1 MVIKRG
7 DIYYTD
13 LSPVVGT
20 EIGGLRPVVVLS
32 NDKINSS
39 ASTVVVAAITSKMI
53 KPNSLFVK
61 FSGENIGLAKELGGV
76 ILLEQIRT
84 LDKRRIKEKIGHID
98 DEKMK
103 EVDQALQVLLNL
115 QNT

>member
-7 DIYYTD
+7 DIYYAN
-13 LSPVVGT
+13 LSPVVGA
-20 EIGGLRPVVVLS
+20 EEGGMRLVVVIS
-32 NDKINSS
+32 NDEINRYT
-39 ASTVVVAAITSKMI
+39 STVVVAAITSKKI
-53 KPNSLFVK
+53 KLNSSRVR
-61 FSGENIGLAKELGGV
+61 FSGENIGLVEDYYV

-84 LDKRRIKEKIGHID
+84 LDKIRIKEKMGHID

-103 EVDQALQVLLNL
+103 EVDQALQVSLNL

>member
-7 DIYYTD
+7 DIYYAD

-32 NDKINSS
+32 NDKINGS

-53 KPNSLFVK
+53 KPNSLFVM
-61 FSGENIGLAKELGGV
+61 FSGENIGLVKDIV

-84 LDKRRIKEKIGHID
+84 LDKMRIKEKMGHID

-103 EVDQALQVLLNL
+103 EVDQTLQVSLNL

>member
-7 DIYYTD
+7 DIYYAD

-39 ASTVVVAAITSKMI
+39 ASTVVVAAMTSKMI
-53 KPNSLFVK
+53 KPNSLFVM
-61 FSGENIGLAKELGGV
+61 FSAENIGLVKDTV

-84 LDKRRIKEKIGHID
+84 LDKRRLKEKMGHID